1 MIYSVTQSG
10 KGPIQSLN
18 AHLFQ
23 VKLLLS
29 WESRDP
35 PWLWNPGQT
44 LPGLYKRVFSD
55 PTKRTYDLYKIF
67 KKTRTFFENQLTA
80 IELTSQI
87 CSFLPG
93 SLTLTAC
100 NGTLSP
106 FQWSDTLK
114 TFSVFL
120 WFFVSFFSFNGKY
133 YGVYGKHQ
141 RDYCLYNS
149 AKLVKLYFSENW
161 SSLDVLIFIFLLL
174 NCPYNH
180 ACACALQ
187 EVLLQAALVTVYK

>member
-1 MIYSVTQSG
+1 MLICSRWNFFYPENPGIYPGFETQGRRYQDSTNEFSVTLL
-10 KGPIQSLN
+10 KGLMTCIK
-18 AHLFQ
+18 F
-23 VKLLLS
+23 
-29 WESRDP
+29 
-35 PWLWNPGQT
+35 
-44 LPGLYKRVFSD
+44 
-55 PTKRTYDLYKIF
+55 F
-67 KKTRTFFENQLTA
+67 KKP
-80 IELTSQI
+80 ELSLKTSWQQWITSQI

-100 NGTLSP
+100 NGTLLPVRLSP

-120 WFFVSFFSFNGKY
+120 WFFFSFFSFNGKY

-187 EVLLQAALVTVYK
+187 GVLLQAALVTVYK